1 MPKQVILHRASIV
14 WQQSCPVPNPSFTIF
29 TAVLDEDLQCQPET
43 RTRAV
48 QHSGTVQNAVSI
60 LDLP

>member
-1 MPKQVILHRASIV
+1 MPKQVILHLASIV
-14 WQQSCPVPNPSFTIF
+14 WQQSCSVPNPSFTVF
-29 TAVLDEDLQCQPET
+29 TAVLDEDLCQPET

-48 QHSGTVQNAVSI
+48 QHSGTVQNAVPF